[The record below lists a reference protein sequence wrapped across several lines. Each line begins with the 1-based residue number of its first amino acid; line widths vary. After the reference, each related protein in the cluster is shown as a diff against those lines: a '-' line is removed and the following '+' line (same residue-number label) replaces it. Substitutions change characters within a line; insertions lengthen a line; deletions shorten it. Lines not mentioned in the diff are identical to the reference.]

1 MSKNATK
8 NKPPKK
14 NKKRQQQI
22 EPKYTAANSD
32 RHVLYGLS
40 VQNVEAE
47 VDFVDATF
55 ETIRG
60 KKARSVREDFCGTA
74 NTCCEWVKRRPDNVA
89 VGVDLD
95 RATLDWAGEHNLP
108 TLNGDQRS
116 RVTLLERD
124 VCDTGAEGHGTDVV
138 LAMNFSYWIFRK
150 REQLRAY
157 FASVR
162 ESLADDGVFFLDFY
176 GGSEALTEVE
186 EIREQ
191 DGFDYVWDQARY
203 DPISGS
209 MLCHIHFKFR
219 DGSKM
224 KKAFTY
230 EWRVWTLPEILEI
243 LEEAGF
249 KKPTV
254 YWEGEDP
261 DNPEEGNGEF
271 TPREVGD
278 ADLAFICYL
287 VAEK

>member
-22 EPKYTAANSD
+22 EHKYTAANSD

-55 ETIRG
+55 EALKG
-60 KKARSVREDFCGTA
+60 KKPQSVREDFCGTA
-74 NTCCEWVKRRPDNVA
+74 NTCCEWVKRRPGNVA

-95 RATLDWAGEHNLP
+95 RSTLDWAGEHNLP
-108 TLNGDQRS
+108 TLDDDQRS

-124 VCDTGAEGHGTDVV
+124 VCDTGAEGHGTNVV

-162 ESLADDGVFFLDFY
+162 DSLADDGVFFLDFY

-186 EIREQ
+186 EVREQ

-224 KKAFTY
+224 RKAFTY